1 MLQSSWCF
9 QYENYESMEGELRLY
24 KEPYFKRL
32 RLLIKVSAG
41 IFAMTC
47 RATASET
54 SSLRL
59 DGRGFHHGVNIAF
72 YAGKNCTGKV
82 TMLNTNV
89 GEVPNF
95 AQSEIDNATASIA
108 VLETSNTMQHP
119 TKNLCNW

>member
-1 MLQSSWCF
+1 MKLT
-9 QYENYESMEGELRLY
+9 NAMEGELRLY

-41 IFAMTC
+41 NLCYDMSCDGIRDVISSARWTGLPATGSTFA
-47 RATASET
+47 
-54 SSLRL
+54 
-59 DGRGFHHGVNIAF
+59 DGHVKIAF